1 MFFDNLNEIKPIAS
15 KTGTSIFVVPDKA
28 EVSIDDAIMVQPD
41 EKASITI
48 EQVREMIRRVEL
60 RQTNDVYIVIRPAE
74 KLSQEAANAFL
85 KNLEEPGEKVH
96 FILVTSA
103 PGLLLP
109 TILSRGAIY
118 IYRGESPMKAGI
130 DASEEVKGLAKR
142 LLAVKPDEMVALAE
156 EITKHKDGVRAY
168 ALSVIGVAIEMLYKT
183 YLLNDKYVFLQKL
196 PRFLAMY
203 DAVERN
209 GSVKLQIVAN
219 LI

>member
-28 EVSIDDAIMVQPD
+28 EISIDDAIMVQPD

-118 IYRGESPMKAGI
+118 IHRGESPAKAGI

-142 LLAVKPDEMVALAE
+142 LLAVKPDGVVALAE

-183 YLLNDKYVFLQKL
+183 YLLNGKYVFLQKL